1 MSDEHNEIIKE
12 HIESKVAEA
21 NLSAEA
27 LLDELQMT
35 YQDAYENKLS
45 YDELFN
51 LVVEK
56 RFEEFSEVE

>member
-1 MSDEHNEIIKE
+1 MSNEYNEIIKD

-45 YDELFN
+45 HDELIN
-51 LVVEK
+51 LVIQK
-56 RFEEFSEVE
+56 RFEEFSEV